1 MKQGGHDLA
10 ISTLRTTSQRAA
22 AASILATL
30 VLLAPASLS
39 GAAQAAPLLPAAL
52 ARTQDNQIIQVRGV
66 FVGGGRVSVAPRS
79 AAVVRSGTVV
89 RTGPV
94 VRGGTVVRSG
104 AVVTGPRGNVAAVGR
119 TTVVAPGRWSRPG
132 WYRWPR
138 GGAMAAGAAI
148 GYLAA
153 ASAVAYGPPPEP
165 GMCWY
170 YTNVSHTRGFWD
182 YCP

>member
-1 MKQGGHDLA
+1 
-10 ISTLRTTSQRAA
+10 
-22 AASILATL
+22 
-30 VLLAPASLS
+30 LLAPASL
-39 GAAQAAPLLPAAL
+39 GAAQAAPLHPAAS
-52 ARTQDNQIIQVRGV
+52 AQMQGDGAVIQIHGF
-66 FVGGGRVSVAPRS
+66 FVGGGGHVGHVSVARS
-79 AAVVRSGTVV
+79 A
-89 RTGPV
+89 PM
-94 VRGGTVVRSG
+94 VRGGTVVHGTTVRGSTAVRSG
-104 AVVTGPRGNVAAVGR
+104 TVVTGPRGNVTAVGR
-119 TTVVAPGRWSRPG
+119 TAVVAPGRWSRPG

-182 YCP
+182 SCPM

>member
-1 MKQGGHDLA
+1 MSAMCRSRRASRSRRVAPQWCVAALPY
-10 ISTLRTTSQRAA
+10 AA
-22 AASILATL
+22 AL
-30 VLLAPASLS
+30 
-39 GAAQAAPLLPAAL
+39 
-52 ARTQDNQIIQVRGV
+52 
-66 FVGGGRVSVAPRS
+66 
-79 AAVVRSGTVV
+79 RSGT
-89 RTGPV
+89 
-94 VRGGTVVRSG
+94 
-104 AVVTGPRGNVAAVGR
+104 VVTGPRGNVGAVGR
-119 TTVVAPGRWSRPG
+119 TAVVAPGRWSRPG
-132 WYRWPR
+132 WYHWPR